1 MKTTLGVAMGDMS
14 SIQLG
19 IRFAIDHPYHIN
31 RDNEDVP
38 VVVPTPVEVESV
50 ESNRK
55 TATNGLYMFQTN
67 SPGMKGETLL
77 NHMVGI
83 RQQRYHGK

>member
-55 TATNGLYMFQTN
+55 KSTNSLSMFQINT
-67 SPGMKGETLL
+67 PGMKGDMLL
-77 NHMVGI
+77 NHVVGI
-83 RQQRYHGK
+83 R